1 MLAFL
6 SDFGLKDPYV
16 GIVKS
21 VLLEINPGLS
31 IVDITHEVPAHDI
44 KSGAFILASCFRQ
57 FPQGTIFLAVVDPGV
72 GSPRNGLI
80 MSFDGHFFVGPD
92 NGLIT
97 YLAKKAGAFSC
108 HVIEKEHYFRRPV
121 SPTFH
126 ARDIFAPV
134 AAHLSLGTPPLSFGG
149 KYNAPVLFKYLEPK
163 IEDGKLTGQV
173 IYIDRFGNLITDLDE
188 GLVAG
193 FLDHAGCTVSI
204 RGKECQLFK
213 TYSDAPVGGVL
224 AVTGS
229 SGLLEISV
237 NCGSAKRLLDVK
249 TGDSVVLK
257 KGWS

>member
-6 SDFGLKDPYV
+6 SDFGLKDPYA

-21 VLLEINPGLS
+21 VLLGINPGLS
-31 IVDITHEVPAHDI
+31 IIDITHEVPAHDI
-44 KSGAFILASCFRQ
+44 KCGAFILASCFRQ

-92 NGLIT
+92 NGLVT
-97 YLAKKAGAFSC
+97 YLVKKAGVFSC
-108 HVIEKEHYFRRPV
+108 HVIEREHYFRRPA

-134 AAHLSLGTPPLSFGG
+134 AAHLSLGTPPPSFGG
-149 KYNAPVLFKYLEPK
+149 RYNTPVLFKYSEPQIK
-163 IEDGKLTGQV
+163 DDKLTGQV
-173 IYIDRFGNLITDLDE
+173 IYIDRFGNLITDLDAN
-188 GLVAG
+188 LVTG
-193 FLDHAGCTVSI
+193 FLDHASCTISI
-204 RGKECQLFK
+204 HGKECLLFK

-229 SGLLEISV
+229 SGFLEISV
-237 NCGSAKRLLDVK
+237 NCGSAQRLLNVE

-257 KGWS
+257 KG